1 MSGVAQPATE
11 YSIVESEPPELMGR
25 NLNSA
30 AHLLSSATAFFFLA
44 FVFAY
49 FYLRSLNNAHLWQP
63 KHVDPSLTL
72 GTLVMALTV
81 ASALLVRLGVLD
93 HRAARRQQWRLKG
106 LLALAVG
113 LLAVVLQFVE
123 WFSAGFGPADGGY
136 ASVFIGWTAFNV
148 LFVLGTL
155 FWLENLVATAFRY
168 RRIPSGAPAPVR
180 RPATRGGS
188 GTTSPI
194 RCRSC
199 GRGSSLCPST
209 GRSSRG
215 SASSPGSCS
224 TSSEHATATPWR
236 RIALALGLVSLLA
249 AFAMPLT
256 HKLFT
261 AHMAQHVLLLAVAP
275 PLLMLTGARTR
286 LWRSLPRALTHPLC
300 AWTLFNVTMIVWHV
314 PALYDLGAA

>member
-1 MSGVAQPATE
+1 VSGVAQPAGE

-49 FYLRSLNNAHLWQP
+49 FYLRSLNNAHLWRP

-106 LLALAVG
+106 LLALATG

-123 WFSAGFGPADGGY
+123 WFSQGFGPADGGY

-168 RRIPSGAPAPVR
+168 RRIPSGAPGPGEASGDRGRLGHDIADPLSLVR
-180 RPATRGGS
+180 PGLE
-188 GTTSPI
+188 
-194 RCRSC
+194 
-199 GRGSSLCPST
+199 SLSFYW
-209 GRSSRG
+209 
-215 SASSPGSCS
+215 AF
-224 TSSEHATATPWR
+224 
-236 RIALALGLVSLLA
+236 LAGLGVFAWIVLYLL
-249 AFAMPLT
+249 
-256 HKLFT
+256 
-261 AHMAQHVLLLAVAP
+261 
-275 PLLMLTGARTR
+275 
-286 LWRSLPRALTHPLC
+286 
-300 AWTLFNVTMIVWHV
+300 
-314 PALYDLGAA
+314 

>member
-1 MSGVAQPATE
+1 VSGVAQPASE

-49 FYLRSLNNAHLWQP
+49 FYLRSLNNDHLWRP
-63 KHVDPSLTL
+63 KHIDPSLTL

-113 LLAVVLQFVE
+113 LVAVVLQFVE

-168 RRIPSGAPAPVR
+168 RRIPSGSPAPGEASGDAGRLGHDIADPLSLVR
-180 RPATRGGS
+180 PGLE
-188 GTTSPI
+188 
-194 RCRSC
+194 
-199 GRGSSLCPST
+199 SLSFYW
-209 GRSSRG
+209 
-215 SASSPGSCS
+215 AF
-224 TSSEHATATPWR
+224 
-236 RIALALGLVSLLA
+236 LAGLGVFAWIVLYLL
-249 AFAMPLT
+249 
-256 HKLFT
+256 
-261 AHMAQHVLLLAVAP
+261 
-275 PLLMLTGARTR
+275 
-286 LWRSLPRALTHPLC
+286 
-300 AWTLFNVTMIVWHV
+300 
-314 PALYDLGAA
+314 

>member
-11 YSIVESEPPELMGR
+11 YSIVEGEPPDLMGR

-49 FYLRSLNNAHLWQP
+49 FYLRSLNNGHLWRP
-63 KHVDPSLTL
+63 KHIDPSLTL

-106 LLALAVG
+106 ALALAVG

-155 FWLENLVATAFRY
+155 FWLENLLATAFRY
-168 RRIPSGAPAPVR
+168 RRIPSGAPAPGEASGDAGRLGHDIADPLSLVR
-180 RPATRGGS
+180 
-188 GTTSPI
+188 
-194 RCRSC
+194 
-199 GRGSSLCPST
+199 
-209 GRSSRG
+209 
-215 SASSPGSCS
+215 PGLESVS
-224 TSSEHATATPWR
+224 FYWAF
-236 RIALALGLVSLLA
+236 LAGLGVFAWIVLYLL
-249 AFAMPLT
+249 
-256 HKLFT
+256 
-261 AHMAQHVLLLAVAP
+261 
-275 PLLMLTGARTR
+275 
-286 LWRSLPRALTHPLC
+286 
-300 AWTLFNVTMIVWHV
+300 
-314 PALYDLGAA
+314 